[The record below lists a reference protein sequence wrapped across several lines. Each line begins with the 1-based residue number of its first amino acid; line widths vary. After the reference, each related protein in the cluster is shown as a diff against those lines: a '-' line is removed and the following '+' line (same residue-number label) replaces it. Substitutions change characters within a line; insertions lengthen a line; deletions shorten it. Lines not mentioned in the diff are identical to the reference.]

1 MSEQQRLDKFLS
13 SQGVGSRSEVR
24 KLIGKGKVCVNGKT
38 VNNKEYKV
46 DIQTDHITVDGI
58 EIIYKKYIYLLMDK
72 PSGVVCAV
80 SDRTEKTVIDILP
93 EEYRRKGLFPVG
105 RLDKDT
111 QGLLIITNDGDFAH
125 RITSPKTHLYKT
137 YHAVIDSG
145 ISQED
150 IQAFESGI
158 VFKDGTKCQKAF
170 LKPLEEGKNPL
181 VEVRICEGMFHQVKK
196 MLLTRGK
203 KVLFLKR
210 TAIGNMTL
218 DSILNKRRFVEMN
231 YLEIKGR
238 IFDNLHE
245 IHC

>member
-137 YHAVIDSG
+137 YHAVIDSS

-158 VFKDGTKCQKAF
+158 VFKDSTKCQKAF

-196 MLLTRGK
+196 MLTVRGK
-203 KVLFLKR
+203 NVLYLKR
-210 TAIGNMTL
+210 VAIGGLYL
-218 DSILNKRRFVEMN
+218 DSALTKNSVRTLNDLDILTIFVDE
-231 YLEIKGR
+231 
-238 IFDNLHE
+238 LH
-245 IHC
+245 

>member
-1 MSEQQRLDKFLS
+1 MW
-13 SQGVGSRSEVR
+13 
-24 KLIGKGKVCVNGKT
+24 
-38 VNNKEYKV
+38 
-46 DIQTDHITVDGI
+46 IT
-58 EIIYKKYIYLLMDK
+58 
-72 PSGVVCAV
+72 
-80 SDRTEKTVIDILP
+80 
-93 EEYRRKGLFPVG
+93 
-105 RLDKDT
+105 
-111 QGLLIITNDGDFAH
+111 Q
-125 RITSPKTHLYKT
+125 
-137 YHAVIDSG
+137 

-150 IQAFESGI
+150 IQAFEEGI